1 MNVDI
6 EKLGTGIW
14 GVHAQGPNFHKGE
27 YKSASEKFEEWNLV
41 KIKISVEGMQNK
53 SLIKSMKSGG
63 D

>member
-27 YKSASEKFEEWNLV
+27 YKSASEKFEE
-41 KIKISVEGMQNK
+41 
-53 SLIKSMKSGG
+53 
-63 D
+63 